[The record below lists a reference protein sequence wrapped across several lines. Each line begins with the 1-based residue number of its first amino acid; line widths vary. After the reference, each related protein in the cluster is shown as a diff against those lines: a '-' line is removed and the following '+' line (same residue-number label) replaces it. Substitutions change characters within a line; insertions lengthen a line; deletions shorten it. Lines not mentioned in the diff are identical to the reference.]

1 MHVKIFSTEMAIEL
15 KELNKKEMGARV
27 RARRDALGM
36 SREDLAKKLSV
47 TAKTIANIEYG
58 EKGVTLKNLYK
69 LKQVLGVSIDYLMEG
84 DASFIDTEDRR
95 KMLSENILSSLS
107 VCSEKELDR
116 IEKVTRLYVETIVDR
131 E

>member
-1 MHVKIFSTEMAIEL
+1 MAIEL

-36 SREDLAKKLSV
+36 SRENLAKKLSV

>member
-1 MHVKIFSTEMAIEL
+1 MAIEL

-84 DASFIDTEDRR
+84 DASFIDTEDKR

-131 E
+131 D

>member
-1 MHVKIFSTEMAIEL
+1 MAIEL

>member
-1 MHVKIFSTEMAIEL
+1 MAIEL

-116 IEKVTRLYVETIVDR
+116 REKVTRLYVETIVDR

>member
-1 MHVKIFSTEMAIEL
+1 MAKEL
-15 KELNKKEMGARV
+15 KELNKKEMGGRI
-27 RARRDALGM
+27 RARREALGM

-47 TAKTIANIEYG
+47 TGKTIANIEYG

-84 DASFIDTEDRR
+84 DNNFMDSEDKR
-95 KMLSENILSSLS
+95 KMISENILSSLS

>member
-1 MHVKIFSTEMAIEL
+1 MAIEL

-84 DASFIDTEDRR
+84 DASFIDTKDRR

>member
-1 MHVKIFSTEMAIEL
+1 MAIEL
-15 KELNKKEMGARV
+15 KELNKKEMGSRIK
-27 RARRDALGM
+27 ARREALGM
-36 SREDLAKKLSV
+36 SREDLAKRLSV
-47 TAKTIANIEYG
+47 TGKTIANIEYG

-84 DASFIDTEDRR
+84 DSRFVDSEDKR
-95 KMLSENILSSLS
+95 KMISENILSSLS

-131 E
+131 D

>member
-1 MHVKIFSTEMAIEL
+1 MAIEL

-36 SREDLAKKLSV
+36 SREDLAKQLSV

>member
-1 MHVKIFSTEMAIEL
+1 MAIEL
-15 KELNKKEMGARV
+15 IELNKKEMGARV

>member
-1 MHVKIFSTEMAIEL
+1 MAIEL

-36 SREDLAKKLSV
+36 SREELAKKLSV

-69 LKQVLGVSIDYLMEG
+69 LKQVLGVSIDYLMDG
-84 DASFIDTEDRR
+84 DDIFIDTEDKR

-131 E
+131 D

>member
-1 MHVKIFSTEMAIEL
+1 MAIEL
-15 KELNKKEMGARV
+15 KELNKKEMGARI

-47 TAKTIANIEYG
+47 TGKTIANIEYG

-84 DASFIDTEDRR
+84 DDSFMDTEDKR
-95 KMLSENILSSLS
+95 KMISENILSSLS

-131 E
+131 D

>member
-1 MHVKIFSTEMAIEL
+1 MAIEL

-27 RARRDALGM
+27 RARREVLGM
-36 SREDLAKKLSV
+36 NREDLAKKLSV

-84 DASFIDTEDRR
+84 DATFIDTEDKR

-107 VCSEKELDR
+107 VCSDKELDR

-131 E
+131 D

>member
-1 MHVKIFSTEMAIEL
+1 MAIEL

-69 LKQVLGVSIDYLMEG
+69 LKQALGVSIDYLMEG